1 MADIKFTKNEL
12 RSQQVRLAELQKFLP
27 TLQLKKAML
36 QAEVNEAKAELR
48 LCEQHYEKRHSATGS
63 YSALLNEKTSF
74 DITEAVKVKEVRKR
88 YENIAGIEIPY
99 FESITFQEFSYSL
112 FDTPPWVDTLIEGL
126 QGLLEASIRIQ
137 IAQEKVNALG
147 TELRNVSIKVNLFE
161 KILIPRAELNIR
173 KIKVFLGDQQLAA
186 VSQAKV
192 AKQKIEMRKQ
202 HATKQRSLQISQLP
216 MENSHAD

>member
-1 MADIKFTKNEL
+1 MADVKFTKNEL
-12 RSQQVRLAELQKFLP
+12 RGQQIRLAELHKFLP

-48 LCEQHYEKRHSATGS
+48 ICEKNYEKRQSAIGS
-63 YSALLNEKTSF
+63 YSALLNEKTSS
-74 DITEAVKVKEVRKR
+74 DLTKAVKVNEVKRR

-99 FESITFQEFSYSL
+99 FESVIFQNFTYNL

-126 QGLLEASIRIQ
+126 KGLLEASVRIQ
-137 IAQEKVNALG
+137 IALEKMNALG
-147 TELRNVSIKVNLFE
+147 AELRNVSIKVNLFE
-161 KILIPRAELNIR
+161 KILIPKAELNIR

-192 AKQKIEMRKQ
+192 AKQKIEMRKK
-202 HATKQRSLQISQLP
+202 HAAQKLT
-216 MENSHAD
+216 ENSHAD

>member
-1 MADIKFTKNEL
+1 MADVKFTKNEL
-12 RSQQVRLAELQKFLP
+12 RGQQIRLAELQKFLP

-48 LCEQHYEKRHSATGS
+48 QCEQDYEKRHSAIGS

-74 DITEAVKVKEVRKR
+74 DLTKAAKVKQVRKR

-99 FESITFQEFSYSL
+99 FESITFQEFSYNL
-112 FDTPPWVDTLIEGL
+112 FDTPAWIDSLIEGL
-126 QGLLEASIRIQ
+126 QGLMEASIRIQ
-137 IAQEKVNALG
+137 IAQEKINALG
-147 TELRNVSIKVNLFE
+147 AELRNVSIKVNLFE

-202 HATKQRSLQISQLP
+202 LAAKQRMLQASQLST
-216 MENSHAD
+216 ENSHAG